1 MWCRST
7 PAKRSTGALL
17 VDHPYRR
24 ARAALATQH
33 GKLRALGPPLARRP
47 GLIVEPVA
55 VDTDAFGTFTGTTPR
70 TGTAA
75 EAALAKAR
83 AGMAASGLTVGLASE
98 GSFGP
103 HPWLPF
109 GAGGVET
116 LAFIDAQR
124 GLELTL
130 SAVSRRTNFA
140 HHDVVAGGDIAP
152 FLARIGFP
160 AHALVVKAQGGAVLA
175 SGVQDMAQLSALAW
189 PGNRLE
195 TDMRAHL
202 NPTRMAAIRALA
214 GRLAARLARLCPAC
228 ACPGFGEVDVARGLP
243 CSSCGSA
250 TQGVQAIIDGCGV
263 CSHRETRPRPDGV
276 TAASPASCDWCNP

>member
-1 MWCRST
+1 MS
-7 PAKRSTGALL
+7 AE
-17 VDHPYRR
+17 HPYSGQRV
-24 ARAALATQH
+24 ALATQH
-33 GKLRALGPPLARRP
+33 GKERALAPPLLRRL
-47 GLIVEPVA
+47 GLVVEPIA
-55 VDTDAFGTFTGTTPR
+55 IDTDAFGTFTGTRPR
-70 TGTAA
+70 TGTAG
-75 EAALAKAR
+75 ETALAKAR
-83 AGMAASGLTVGLASE
+83 AGMAATGLQLGLASE

-116 LAFIDAQR
+116 LAFIDAAR

-130 SAVSRRTNFA
+130 SSVSRRTNFA
-140 HHDVVAGGDIAP
+140 HLDVADGMDLAP

-160 AHALVVKAQGGAVLA
+160 AHALVVKGPDGAVLA
-175 SGVQDMAQLSALAW
+175 TGVADMDRLSGLAW

-214 GRLAARLARLCPAC
+214 GRLAARLGTLCPAC
-228 ACPGFGEVDVARGLP
+228 ACPGFGQVDVLRGLP
-243 CSSCGSA
+243 CAACGIA
-250 TQGVQAIIDGCGV
+250 TQGVMAIIDGCAACGH
-263 CSHRETRPRPDGV
+263 SETRPRPDGV

>member
-1 MWCRST
+1 MAERL
-7 PAKRSTGALL
+7 A
-17 VDHPYRR
+17 DHPYRGQHV
-24 ARAALATQH
+24 ALATLH
-33 GKLRALGPPLARRP
+33 GKARAIAPPLLRRL
-47 GLIVEPVA
+47 GLGITPCA
-55 VDTDAFGTFTGTTPR
+55 IDTDAFGTFTGTTPR

-75 EAALAKAR
+75 ETALAKAR
-83 AGMAASGLTVGLASE
+83 AGMAASGLALGLASE

-116 LAFIDAQR
+116 LAFIDAER
-124 GLELTL
+124 GLELSL

-140 HHDVVAGGDIAP
+140 HHDIVGGEDIAP
-152 FLARIGFP
+152 FLARVGFP
-160 AHALVVKAQGGAVLA
+160 AHALVVRGPDGAVLA
-175 SGVQDMAQLSALAW
+175 AGITHMDALAPLAW

-214 GRLAARLARLCPAC
+214 GRLAARLASLCPAC
-228 ACPGFGEVDVARGLP
+228 TSPGWGQVDVARGLP
-243 CSSCGSA
+243 CSSCDQP
-250 TQGVQAIIDGCGV
+250 TQGVIAIIDGCTV
-263 CSHRETRPRPDGV
+263 CGHRDTRPRPDGV

>member
-1 MWCRST
+1 M
-7 PAKRSTGALL
+7 AEA
-17 VDHPYRR
+17 PYAGRHV
-24 ARAALATQH
+24 ALATQH
-33 GKLRALGPPLARRP
+33 GKARALSPPLARRL
-47 GLIVEPVA
+47 GLHVVA
-55 VDTDAFGTFTGTTPR
+55 VAIDTDAFGTFTGTRPR

-83 AGMAASGLTVGLASE
+83 AGMAASGLALGLASE

-116 LAFIDAQR
+116 LAFIDPAR

-140 HHDVVAGGDIAP
+140 QLDISADTDIAP
-152 FLARIGFP
+152 FLSRIGFP
-160 AHALVVKAQGGAVLA
+160 SHALVVKDANGEVLA
-175 SGVQDMAQLSALAW
+175 TGVQDMAILSALAR
-189 PGNRLE
+189 PGHRLE

-214 GRLAARLARLCPAC
+214 GRLAARLATPCPAC
-228 ACPGFGEVDVARGLP
+228 GCPGFGQTDVLRGLP
-243 CSSCGSA
+243 CSACGQP
-250 TQGVQAIIDGCGV
+250 TQGVLATVHSCNACGH
-263 CSHRETRPRPDGV
+263 SETRPRPDGV
-276 TAASPASCDWCNP
+276 TSASPATCDWCNP

>member
-1 MWCRST
+1 M
-7 PAKRSTGALL
+7 A
-17 VDHPYRR
+17 DHPY
-24 ARAALATQH
+24 AGLAAALATQH
-33 GKLRALGPPLARRP
+33 GKQRAIAPPLTRRL
-47 GLIVEPVA
+47 GLIVRPVA
-55 VDTDAFGTFTGTTPR
+55 IDTDQFGTFTGSIARSGTPR
-70 TGTAA
+70 

-83 AGMAASGLTVGLASE
+83 AGMAASGLPLGLASE

-116 LAFIDAQR
+116 LAFIDAGR

-140 HHDVVAGGDIAP
+140 HHDVASGEDIAP

-160 AHALVVKAQGGAVLA
+160 AHALVVRGPDGAVLA
-175 SGVQDMAQLSALAW
+175 SGVQDMAALAPLAW

-202 NPTRMAAIRALA
+202 NPTRLAAIRSLA
-214 GRLAARLARLCPAC
+214 GRLAARLASPCPAC
-228 ACPGFGEVDVARGLP
+228 GCPGWGQVDVMRGLP
-243 CSSCGSA
+243 CSTCDQP
-250 TQGVQAIIDGCGV
+250 TQSILAIIDGCTV
-263 CSHRETRPRPDGV
+263 CGHQQTRPRPDGV

>member
-1 MWCRST
+1 MAES
-7 PAKRSTGALL
+7 
-17 VDHPYRR
+17 PYQGRR
-24 ARAALATQH
+24 VALATQH
-33 GKLRALGPPLARRP
+33 GKARALSPPLARRL
-47 GLIVEPVA
+47 GLIAQTVA
-55 VDTDAFGTFTGTTPR
+55 IDTDAYGTFTGTTPR

-75 EAALAKAR
+75 EAAIAKAR
-83 AGMAASGLTVGLASE
+83 AGMAASGLPLGLASE

-116 LAFIDAQR
+116 LAFIDAER

-140 HHDVVAGGDIAP
+140 HHDVADGGDIAA
-152 FLARIGFP
+152 FLTRIGFP
-160 AHALVVKAQGGAVLA
+160 AHALVVKDPAGTVLA
-175 SGVQDMAQLSALAW
+175 AGLQDMDALSALAW

-202 NPTRMAAIRALA
+202 NPTRMAAIRSLA
-214 GRLAARLARLCPAC
+214 GRLAARLAALCPAC
-228 ACPGFGEVDVARGLP
+228 GCPGWGQVELRRGLP
-243 CSSCGSA
+243 CSSCNQP
-250 TQGVQAIIDGCGV
+250 TQGVLAIIDGCGV
-263 CSHRETRPRPDGV
+263 CGHRVSRPRPDGV

>member
-1 MWCRST
+1 M
-7 PAKRSTGALL
+7 PAKRSIGASLADHRSA
-17 VDHPYRR
+17 DHPYAGQRV
-24 ARAALATQH
+24 ALATQH
-33 GKLRALGPPLARRP
+33 GKERALAPPLARRP

-55 VDTDAFGTFTGTTPR
+55 IDTDVFGTFTGTTPR
-70 TGTAA
+70 AGTAA

-83 AGMAASGLTVGLASE
+83 AGMAAAGLPLGLASE

-116 LAFIDAQR
+116 LAFIDGTR
-124 GLELTL
+124 GIELTL

-140 HHDVVAGGDIAP
+140 HHDIADGGDIAP

-160 AHALVVKAQGGAVLA
+160 AHALVVKAADGAVLA
-175 SGVQDMAQLSALAW
+175 SGVQDMAALSALAW

-202 NPTRMAAIRALA
+202 NPTRMAAIRSLA
-214 GRLAARLARLCPAC
+214 GRLAARLASLCPAC
-228 ACPGFGEVDVARGLP
+228 AAPGWGQIDLLRGLP
-243 CSSCGSA
+243 CSACNQP
-250 TQGVQAIIDGCGV
+250 TQGVLAIIDGCAACG
-263 CSHRETRPRPDGV
+263 HNETRPRPDGV

>member
-1 MWCRST
+1 MI
-7 PAKRSTGALL
+7 
-17 VDHPYRR
+17 DHPYRGQ
-24 ARAALATQH
+24 RAALATQH
-33 GKLRALGPPLARRP
+33 GKQRALAPPLLRRL
-47 GLIVEPVA
+47 GLIVDPVA
-55 VDTDAFGTFTGTTPR
+55 IDTDQFGTFTGTTAR

-83 AGMAASGLTVGLASE
+83 AGMAASGLPLGLASE

-116 LAFIDAQR
+116 LAFIDAPR

-140 HHDVVAGGDIAP
+140 HHDIISGGDIAP

-160 AHALVVKAQGGAVLA
+160 AHALVVRGPEGAVLA
-175 SGVQDMAQLSALAW
+175 SGVDDMATLGPLAW

-202 NPTRMAAIRALA
+202 NPTRMAAIRSVA
-214 GRLAARLARLCPAC
+214 GRLAARLATLCPAC
-228 ACPGFGEVDVARGLP
+228 ACPGWGQVDVARGLP
-243 CSSCGSA
+243 CSSCGQP
-250 TQGVQAIIDGCGV
+250 TQGVMAIIDGCNA
-263 CSHRETRPRPDGV
+263 CNHRQTRPRPDGV
-276 TAASPASCDWCNP
+276 TAASPAACDWCNP

>member
-1 MWCRST
+1 MRCWVGVSL
-7 PAKRSTGALL
+7 AK
-17 VDHPYRR
+17 HPYHGHTV
-24 ARAALATQH
+24 ALATQH
-33 GKLRALGPPLARRP
+33 GKARALAPPLARRL
-47 GLIVEPVA
+47 GLIVAAVA
-55 VDTDAFGTFTGTTPR
+55 IDTDQFGTFTGSCPR

-75 EAALAKAR
+75 DAALAKAR
-83 AGMAASGLTVGLASE
+83 AGMAASGHQLGLASE

-116 LAFIDAQR
+116 LAFIDAPR

-130 SAVSRRTNFA
+130 SAISRRTNFA
-140 HHDVVAGGDIAP
+140 QHEVTAGADIAP

-160 AHALVVKAQGGAVLA
+160 AHALVVKGPDGGVLA
-175 SGVQDMAQLSALAW
+175 TGVQDMATLSPLAW

-202 NPTRMAAIRALA
+202 NPTRMAAIRSLA
-214 GRLAARLARLCPAC
+214 GRLAARLACRCPAC
-228 ACPGFGEVDVARGLP
+228 ACPGWGQIDVATGLP
-243 CSSCGSA
+243 CSSCSQP
-250 TQGVQAIIDGCGV
+250 TQGVLAIIDGCGV
-263 CSHRETRPRPDGV
+263 CDHRETRPRPDGV

>member
-1 MWCRST
+1 L
-7 PAKRSTGALL
+7 A
-17 VDHPYRR
+17 DHPYAGQRV
-24 ARAALATQH
+24 ALATQH
-33 GKLRALGPPLARRP
+33 GKARALAPPLARRL

-55 VDTDAFGTFTGTTPR
+55 IDTDAFGTFTGTTPR

-75 EAALAKAR
+75 DAALAKAR
-83 AGMAASGLTVGLASE
+83 AGMAASGLPLGLASE

-116 LAFIDAQR
+116 LAFIDAPR

-130 SAVSRRTNFA
+130 ASVSRRTNFA
-140 HHDVVAGGDIAP
+140 HHEVSAGGDIAA
-152 FLARIGFP
+152 FLAGIGFP
-160 AHALVVKAQGGAVLA
+160 SHALVVKSPDGAVLA
-175 SGVQDMAQLSALAW
+175 SGVQDMATLAPLAW

-202 NPTRMAAIRALA
+202 NPTRLAAIRALA
-214 GRLAARLARLCPAC
+214 GRLAARLAALCPDC
-228 ACPGFGEVDVARGLP
+228 GTPGWGQVDLLRGLP
-243 CSSCGSA
+243 CVSCNQP
-250 TQGVQAIIDGCGV
+250 TQGVLAIIDGCGV
-263 CSHRETRPRPDGV
+263 CDHRETRPRPDGV

>member
-1 MWCRST
+1 M
-7 PAKRSTGALL
+7 P
-17 VDHPYRR
+17 DHPYSGLRVS
-24 ARAALATQH
+24 LATQH
-33 GKLRALGPPLARRP
+33 GKARALAPPLARRL

-55 VDTDAFGTFTGTTPR
+55 IATDAFGTFTGTTLR
-70 TGTAA
+70 AGTAA

-83 AGMAASGLTVGLASE
+83 AGMAASGLDLGLASE

-116 LAFIDAQR
+116 LAFVDAPR

-140 HHDVVAGGDIAP
+140 QHEVTDGGDIAP
-152 FLARIGFP
+152 FLTRIGFP
-160 AHALVVKAQGGAVLA
+160 SHALVVKGPDGAVLA
-175 SGVQDMAQLSALAW
+175 TGVQDMATLSPLAW

-195 TDMRAHL
+195 TDMRAHM

-214 GRLAARLARLCPAC
+214 GRLAARLGTRCPAC
-228 ACPGFGEVDVARGLP
+228 GAPGWGQVDLLRGLP
-243 CSSCGSA
+243 CSSCNQP
-250 TQGVQAIIDGCGV
+250 TQGVLAIIDGCGV
-263 CSHRETRPRPDGV
+263 CAHRGKRPRPDGV

>member
-1 MWCRST
+1 M
-7 PAKRSTGALL
+7 A
-17 VDHPYRR
+17 DHPYAH
-24 ARAALATQH
+24 ARVALATQH
-33 GKLRALGPPLARRP
+33 GKARALAPPLARRL
-47 GLIVEPVA
+47 GLIVEPVPI
-55 VDTDAFGTFTGTTPR
+55 DTDAFGTFTGTTAR

-83 AGMAASGLTVGLASE
+83 AGMAASGLPLGIGSE

-116 LAFIDAQR
+116 LAFIDAER
-124 GLELTL
+124 GLELTI
-130 SAVSRRTNFA
+130 SSVSRRTNFA
-140 HHDVVAGGDIAP
+140 HHTIADGGDIAA
-152 FLARIGFP
+152 FLTRIGFP
-160 AHALVVKAQGGAVLA
+160 SHALVVKGPDGVVLA
-175 SGVQDMAQLSALAW
+175 TGVQDMDALSAVAW

-214 GRLAARLARLCPAC
+214 GRLAARLATLCPVC
-228 ACPGFGEVDVARGLP
+228 GTPGWGQVDLLRGLP
-243 CSSCGSA
+243 CSSCQQP
-250 TQGVQAIIDGCGV
+250 TQGVLALIDGCGV
-263 CSHRETRPRPDGV
+263 CDHRAKRPRPDGV

>member
-1 MWCRST
+1 M
-7 PAKRSTGALL
+7 PVKRWTGVSLA
-17 VDHPYRR
+17 DHPY
-24 ARAALATQH
+24 AGQRAALATQH
-33 GKLRALGPPLARRP
+33 GKARALAPPLQRRL
-47 GLIVEPVA
+47 GLSVETIA
-55 VDTDAFGTFTGTTPR
+55 IDTDAFGTFTGNTPR

-83 AGMAASGLTVGLASE
+83 AGMAAAGLELGLASE

-116 LAFIDAQR
+116 LAFIDAAR

-140 HHDVVAGGDIAP
+140 HHDVVDGGDIAA
-152 FLARIGFP
+152 FLGRIGFP
-160 AHALVVKAQGGAVLA
+160 GHALVVKDAAGTVLA
-175 SGVQDMAQLSALAW
+175 SGVQDMGALASLAW

-214 GRLAARLARLCPAC
+214 GRLAARLASLCPAC
-228 ACPGFGEVDVARGLP
+228 ACPGFGQVDVLRGLP
-243 CSSCGSA
+243 CSACGQP
-250 TQGVQAIIDGCGV
+250 TQGVVAIIDGCTACG
-263 CSHRETRPRPDGV
+263 HRDKRPRPDGV